1 MIEQCSLKYLSHSH
15 NKAHVLPDRVDPTRP
30 KEKHPFSGGSIV
42 SSLLTGIPRAL
53 GSILGTEAIS
63 NLRYIFFYR
72 RIIDMFGGSKFLNDF
87 ILNQQKISAVDTH
100 NANVKKDRQGRKK
113 SRHGTKSGKNEV
125 SNGDAFTMLCEE
137 KPPKTKVLEYFR
149 DRIAELVAE
158 DMEK

>member
-1 MIEQCSLKYLSHSH
+1 
-15 NKAHVLPDRVDPTRP
+15 
-30 KEKHPFSGGSIV
+30 
-42 SSLLTGIPRAL
+42 
-53 GSILGTEAIS
+53 
-63 NLRYIFFYR
+63 
-72 RIIDMFGGSKFLNDF
+72 MFGGSKFLNDF